1 MLNIKFHIYFQG
13 FGQHAEE
20 TDPERIEQI
29 TKRALEDSQW
39 ILNKVMKYLGYL
51 HIITVYS

>member
-1 MLNIKFHIYFQG
+1 VLNIKFHIYFQG